1 MSLARYRAQWLLPAW
16 DQERLLQSTALVVGV
31 GGLGV
36 PAALYLAAMGLGH
49 LVLVDPD
56 TVAEENLHRQPLYTP
71 PDVGQPKVEVL
82 ARYLQRFRPD
92 LRLTLHARWAD
103 ETFLRETGQGADIW
117 LDGTDNAPS
126 RLAIDAA
133 AQALGKPWVYG
144 AIFQW
149 EGQAALLE
157 GVSYRAFFGEGTTG
171 PSCSE
176 AGVAG
181 AVPGIIG
188 SLQAALAA
196 RYLTDPAHAP
206 KNRLFRIDLA
216 TGLWE
221 SYTLASSLLA
231 AAPPP
236 VGPPLE
242 LSLQAA
248 QQIPSLEWID
258 LREEGPPLPY
268 PAHRWP
274 WYQWDSWRLP
284 DRPLL
289 LVCQQGRQSRQIA
302 FALRKKT
309 GRTDIYSLQGGAAA
323 LLASQKGPS
332 T

>member
-1 MSLARYRAQWLLPAW
+1 MSGARYKAQLLLPDW
-16 DQERLLQSTALVVGV
+16 DQPRLLQSTALVVGV
-31 GGLGV
+31 GGLGT
-36 PAALYLAAMGLGH
+36 PAALYLAAMGIGH

-56 TVAEENLHRQPLYTP
+56 TVTEENFHRQPLYTP
-71 PDVGQPKVEVL
+71 QDLGQPKVEVL

-103 ETFLRETGQGADIW
+103 EPFLHKAGRAADIW
-117 LDGTDNAPS
+117 LDGTDNAAS
-126 RLAIDAA
+126 RLALDAA

-157 GVSYRAFFGEGTTG
+157 GVSYRAFFGEGASG

-181 AVPGIIG
+181 AIPGIVG

-196 RYLTDPAHAP
+196 RYLTHPEQAP
-206 KNRLFRIDLA
+206 RNRLFRIDLL
-216 TGLWE
+216 TGAMEVFWFVPP
-221 SYTLASSLLA
+221 
-231 AAPPP
+231 APEARPAGAP
-236 VGPPLE
+236 PPLE
-242 LSLQAA
+242 LTLEAA
-248 QQIPSLEWID
+248 QQIPLLEWID
-258 LREEGPPLPY
+258 LREEGPPLPH
-268 PAHRWP
+268 PAQRWP
-274 WYQWDSWRLP
+274 WYRWDSWPLP

-289 LVCQQGRQSRQIA
+289 LVCQHGHQSRQIA

-309 GRTDIYSLQGGAAA
+309 GRIDIYSLQGGAAA
-323 LLASQKGPS
+323 LLESPKDSP